1 MGDETRMITN
11 KLEDII
17 REMAKDVG
25 KIATTQATIQTRQ
38 EATFGTVGRIE
49 TKVNI
54 INSRVDSLEST
65 RDKAKGMGKTMA
77 VLGGVIGLGIAALK
91 IWL

>member
-1 MGDETRMITN
+1 MGEETRMITN

-25 KIATTQATIQTRQ
+25 KIATTQATIKTKQ

-65 RDKAKGMGKTMA
+65 RDKAKGMGKA
-77 VLGGVIGLGIAALK
+77 VAIIGSILGLGIAALK